1 MDTMLIGGVG
11 LVALIALL
19 AIRVPVGIALSI
31 VSMIGLW
38 MIRGLNGAIGA
49 IKGIPYDFTAHWT
62 LSAIPMFLLMG
73 TIIANSGMTSS
84 LYKAMR
90 VWLGWLPGGLAVA
103 TNFAGAGF
111 AAASGSSMAT
121 TATLGRV
128 AVPEM
133 LASGYNPGLA
143 TGVAT
148 AVGTLGAVIPPSIII
163 VLYAIFAQAPVGQ
176 VLIAGIVPGL
186 LTAFAY
192 ATLIIVRVKL
202 SPSLAPPY
210 KGERLTLAGHWAI
223 LRPIWPLPVLVL
235 AVIGGIYSGIM
246 TATESGAAGV
256 VLAIFVTIL
265 QGTFSFKLLKRSLI
279 EAAETTAT
287 LILIAIGA
295 ALFTRFLAFSGI
307 PNLLADM
314 ISAGGA
320 SPLAIIFSISV
331 VYILLGCFLDPLGVL
346 LLTLP
351 ILLPVFETANINL
364 VWIGIILVKYI
375 EIGMLT
381 PPVGLN
387 VFVMKGV
394 VGDAVRL
401 TDIFKGVTWFLL
413 AEVMVMAILIFFP
426 QVTLFLP
433 NYMN

>member
-1 MDTMLIGGVG
+1 LEPGAIGVTGMIVLIVL
-11 LVALIALL
+11 LV
-19 AIRVPVGIALSI
+19 IRVPVGIALSL
-31 VSMIGLW
+31 VSLVGLW
-38 MIRGLNGAIGA
+38 AIRGLNGAIGA
-49 IKGIPYDFTAHWT
+49 LKGIPYDFTAHWT

-73 TIIANSGMTSS
+73 TIVANSGMTAS
-84 LYKAMR
+84 LYSAMR

-111 AAASGSSMAT
+111 AAVSGSSMAT

-133 LASGYNPGLA
+133 LRSGYQPGLA
-143 TGVAT
+143 TGVAS

-186 LTAFAY
+186 MTAFAY
-192 ATLIIVRVKL
+192 AALIILRVTIN
-202 SPSLAPPY
+202 PQLAPTY
-210 KGERLTLAGHWAI
+210 RQEKLDLFGHLAI
-223 LRPIWPLPVLVL
+223 LRPIWPLPVLIL
-235 AVIGGIYSGIM
+235 GVIGGIYSGIM

-256 VLAIFVTIL
+256 VLAILVTL
-265 QGTFSFKLLKRSLI
+265 AQRTFSFKMLKRSLV
-279 EAAETTAT
+279 EAASTTAS

-307 PNLLADM
+307 PNILSDM
-314 ISAGGA
+314 IAAGGS
-320 SPLAIIFSISV
+320 SPLVIVLSISV
-331 VYILLGCFLDPLGVL
+331 VYIFLGCFLDPLGVL

-351 ILLPVFETANINL
+351 VLLPVFEAAHINL

-394 VGDAVRL
+394 VGSEVGL
-401 TDIFKGVTWFLL
+401 IDIFRGVSWFLL
-413 AEVMVMAILIFFP
+413 AEVVVMTILILFP
-426 QVTLFLP
+426 EVTLFLP
-433 NYMN
+433 NLMH

>member
-1 MDTMLIGGVG
+1 MSMLMTGWAGIAVLFGLLAFRVPIGVALMAVSIGGITLMTNTTAAFG
-11 LVALIALL
+11 
-19 AIRVPVGIALSI
+19 I
-31 VSMIGLW
+31 VSALPFSFIGDWSL
-38 MIRGLNGAIGA
+38 
-49 IKGIPYDFTAHWT
+49 T
-62 LSAIPMFLLMG
+62 AIPMFLLMG

>member
-1 MDTMLIGGVG
+1 MDSMIIGVIGLAGLIG
-11 LVALIALL
+11 LL
-19 AIRVPVGIALSI
+19 AIRVPVGIALSV
-31 VSMIGLW
+31 VSLTGLW
-38 MIRGLNGAIGA
+38 AIRGMNGALGA

-121 TATLGRV
+121 TATLGKV

-133 LASGYNPGLA
+133 LRSGYQPGLA

-176 VLIAGIVPGL
+176 VLIAGVIPGL

-192 ATLIIVRVKL
+192 AALIIIRVKL
-202 SPSLAPPY
+202 NPELAPPY
-210 KGERLTLAGHWAI
+210 KGEKLTLAGHWGI
-223 LRPIWPLPVLVL
+223 LRPIWPLPILVL
-235 AVIGGIYSGIM
+235 AVVGGIYSGFM

-256 VLAIFVTIL
+256 VLAIIVTSL
-265 QGTFSFKLLKRSLI
+265 QGSFSFSILKQSLI
-279 EAAETTAT
+279 EAAETTAS

-307 PNLLADM
+307 PNLLSDM
-314 ISAGGA
+314 IAAGGA
-320 SPLAIIFSISV
+320 SPLAIVLSISV

-351 ILLPVFETANINL
+351 ILLPVFEKADINL

-394 VGDAVRL
+394 VGDTVRL
-401 TDIFKGVTWFLL
+401 GDIFKGVTWFLL
-413 AEVMVMAILIFFP
+413 AEVVVMTILIAFP

-433 NYMN
+433 NYMQ